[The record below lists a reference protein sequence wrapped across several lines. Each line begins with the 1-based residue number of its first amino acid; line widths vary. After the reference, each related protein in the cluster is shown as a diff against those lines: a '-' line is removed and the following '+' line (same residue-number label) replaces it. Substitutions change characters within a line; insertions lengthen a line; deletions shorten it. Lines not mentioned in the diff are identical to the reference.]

1 MTQPPPTNSSL
12 LARARDLAATHS
24 WRDVRAVLAP
34 IGERGGAELVE
45 DGEGALLYAE
55 ALLYTGEQREALRWL
70 REAEPRL
77 RAAGAGSVYRRAV
90 NMIGAAHLAI
100 GELEDAAAAFSAALE
115 LATQAEDSLLLARAT
130 NNLGAIA
137 NLRGDHE
144 GALSHY
150 RIALPAFQRLGQRR
164 GLASTYHNMA
174 ITLRDTGALDD
185 ADENE
190 RWAIEHATAGGIP
203 RLAAMGRIGRAE
215 LALRRGDAPFA
226 EIAGRLAAEEFTR
239 LEDPQNEGDARR
251 LVGAA
256 CAAQGE
262 YSSALDSFG
271 RALEVARAH
280 GHALNEAETLRDR
293 ALMRVAQGKHDLAI
307 EDARAAIAIFDRLGA
322 HAEHEALERRIP
334 WPA

>member
-1 MTQPPPTNSSL
+1 MTQLPPTNSSL
-12 LARARDLAATHS
+12 LARARDLAAAHA
-24 WRDVRAVLAP
+24 WREVRAMLAP
-34 IGERGGAELVE
+34 AEAELGE
-45 DGEGALLYAE
+45 DGEGAVLYAE
-55 ALLYTGEQREALRWL
+55 ALIYTGGHREALRWL
-70 REAEPRL
+70 RAAEPRL
-77 RAAGAGSVYRRAV
+77 RATSAGSLYRRAI

-100 GELEDAAAAFSAALE
+100 GELEDAAAAFSMALE
-115 LATQAEDSLLLARAT
+115 LATQAEDSLVLARAT

-137 NLRGDHE
+137 NLRGDHD

-164 GLASTYHNMA
+164 GLSATYHNIA

-190 RWAIEHATAGGIP
+190 RWAIEHASAGGIP

-215 LALRRGDAPFA
+215 LALRRGDAAFA
-226 EIAGRLAAEEFTR
+226 EIAGRLAAEEFVR

-256 CAAQGE
+256 CAAQSE
-262 YSSALDSFG
+262 FASALESFG
-271 RALEVARAH
+271 RALEIARAC

-293 ALMRVAQGKHDLAI
+293 ALMRVTQGQPDLAV

-322 HAEHEALERRIP
+322 SAEHEALERLIP

>member
-1 MTQPPPTNSSL
+1 MMQPPPTNSPL
-12 LARARDLAATHS
+12 LVRARALAATHA
-24 WRDVRAVLAP
+24 WRDVCAMLAP
-34 IGERGGAELVE
+34 ATAELVD

-55 ALLYTGEQREALRWL
+55 ALLYTGGQREALRWL

-77 RAAGAGSVYRRAV
+77 RAANAGSAHRRAV

-115 LATQAEDSLLLARAT
+115 LATQADDSLLLARAT

-164 GLASTYHNMA
+164 GLASTYHNIA
-174 ITLRDTGALDD
+174 ITLRDTGVLDD

-190 RWAIEHATAGGIP
+190 RRAIEHATAGGIP
-203 RLAAMGRIGRAE
+203 RLAGMGRIGRAE
-215 LALRRGDAPFA
+215 IALRRGDAAFA
-226 EIAGRLAAEEFTR
+226 EIAGRLAAEEFVR

-262 YSSALDSFG
+262 YASALDAFA
-271 RALEVARAH
+271 RALDVARAR

-293 ALMRVAQGKHDLAI
+293 ALMRVAQDEPALAMD
-307 EDARAAIAIFDRLGA
+307 DARAAIAIFNRLGA
-322 HAEHEALERRIP
+322 HAEREALERRIP